1 MSTGPEGITMQVTD
15 QDIQDILDRA
25 EPGVGSIVDQ
35 YDTAALFYIA
45 SVVAPSIQ
53 IVGSTG
59 TVHP

>member
-1 MSTGPEGITMQVTD
+1 MQVTD